1 MLAVTGISNRE
12 ELMHSTNVVS
22 YVVSYVVSWSMQQV
36 ESGAATVAGVG
47 SPVFTMLGFDPN
59 QGIFGKTKQ
68 LALH

>member
-12 ELMHSTNVVS
+12 ELMHSTN
-22 YVVSYVVSWSMQQV
+22 VVSYVVSWSMQQV